1 MFLERRAFKR
11 ILITAICFVATAQTL
26 AVLKILFIQN
36 EKIENFIPTV
46 VGCIVFVGVYVVYR
60 MVINNGFVK
69 WGRMAVKL
77 VLDEKKPAEFLSLY
91 ERLTTSDEFII
102 KKEGAGIFR
111 FVQMSHNVL
120 GECEKCL
127 EASDKLI
134 SLSNKKQK
142 AWAYLIKVGCL
153 YDMGDDEKAEAL
165 YNHAKTLKSDY
176 YAANLFDCLNKTE
189 RARRQGDYKTAEQY
203 FLKVLEQNYP
213 KPSAIETL
221 IANYNLGEIYEQ
233 TNEKEKAIFHYN
245 YCIENCG
252 ETIFGEKAK
261 QGIERLQQEAAPT
274 ES

>member
-11 ILITAICFVATAQTL
+11 ILITAICFVATVQSFPI
-26 AVLKILFIQN
+26 LKLFIQN
-36 EKIENFIPTV
+36 EKIINLIPTV
-46 VGCIVFVGVYVVYR
+46 GGAILLIGAYLVYR
-60 MVINNGFVK
+60 MVINDGLVK
-69 WGRMAVKL
+69 WGRMGSKL
-77 VLDEKKPAEFLSLY
+77 IHDEKKPSEFLKLY

-102 KKEGAGIFR
+102 KKERLEIFQ

-120 GECEKCL
+120 GEGEKCL

-142 AWAYLIKVGCL
+142 AWAYLMKVGCL
-153 YDMGDDEKAEAL
+153 YDMGEDEKAEAL
-165 YNHAKTLKSDY
+165 FNYAKTLKFN
-176 YAANLFDCLNKTE
+176 YAAASLYDALNKSE
-189 RARRQGDYKTAEQY
+189 RSRRQGDYKTAEQY
-203 FLKVLEQNYP
+203 WIKILEQNYP
-213 KPSAIETL
+213 KLSAIDIL

-252 ETIFGEKAK
+252 ETIFGEKAR